1 MNQLP
6 TQTSVA
12 PESLRPNPWNT
23 NHCSPEAEE
32 KIRNSIRRFG
42 LFKPIIVRTLDD
54 GSLEILGGEHRWQAA
69 KDLGMPKV
77 PVVNLGKVPDR
88 TAKEIGLVDNGRY
101 GEDNSVELAQLL
113 RELDASEVATFMPFS
128 DDDLA
133 NIFAVETINLDD
145 LTFDHEN
152 DTPELAELPDS
163 PAIQTHQILRFKVPV
178 DDAHRVYEVIER
190 VMKEQ
195 GFTKGDSLSNAGDAL
210 VHIMAS
216 QK

>member
-6 TQTSVA
+6 TQTAVA
-12 PESLRPNPWNT
+12 TASLRPNPWNT

-42 LFKPIIVRTLDD
+42 LFKPIVVRTLND
-54 GSLEILGGEHRWQAA
+54 GTLEILGGEHRWRAA
-69 KDLGMPKV
+69 QDLGMATV
-77 PVVNLGKVPDR
+77 PVVNLGKVPDK

-128 DDDLA
+128 DDELA

-145 LTFDHEN
+145 LTFDAEN
-152 DTPELAELPDS
+152 DTPTLAEIPDS
-163 PAIQTHQILRFKVPV
+163 PAIQTHQILRFKVPL

-195 GFTKGDSLSNAGDAL
+195 GFTKEDSLTNAGNAL
-210 VHIMAS
+210 VHILTN
-216 QK
+216 K